1 MWIVAVEHLNITQN
15 VETFDTEKLFGVFAK
30 NFLHQVVVNLRD
42 KILLEEDK
50 TRIIKK
56 NLKEAFHV
64 DLVNDN
70 FRVRIKR
77 KISEYI
83 KCLNIY
89 F

>member
-1 MWIVAVEHLNITQN
+1 MSDI
-15 VETFDTEKLFGVFAK
+15 EKLFEVFVK

-83 KCLNIY
+83 KRLNIY